1 MLEKW
6 LPWWFRNSKTYFK
19 IQTTS
24 NNSNPQRL
32 HIQTAFLHP
41 HRSAME
47 LYHISTFTSIR
58 IFFKFLRKLY
68 LFPLCNRFKNKRH
81 LAMKCT
87 GFMGGGEGR
96 FLGMQCFIAVVVL
109 DIFENTL
116 CAQSTTSYT
125 QMCALFTRTHR
136 FKHTHTYMNII
147 SLCAHTCSKTL
158 SNLNKHDDHAR
169 RLTHA
174 QVYTIVNMYTRTHAH
189 TNTYIHTKKHKY
201 THTNECRMR
210 LTAAACHKEDV

>member
-1 MLEKW
+1 MRSGCLGGFEIPKLTSKFKP
-6 LPWWFRNSKTYFK
+6 LPTIPTHSDFISKQPSSTLTGLRWNCTIF
-19 IQTTS
+19 Q
-24 NNSNPQRL
+24 L
-32 HIQTAFLHP
+32 LHP
-41 HRSAME
+41 SE
-47 LYHISTFTSIR
+47 F
-58 IFFKFLRKLY
+58 FFKFLRKLY